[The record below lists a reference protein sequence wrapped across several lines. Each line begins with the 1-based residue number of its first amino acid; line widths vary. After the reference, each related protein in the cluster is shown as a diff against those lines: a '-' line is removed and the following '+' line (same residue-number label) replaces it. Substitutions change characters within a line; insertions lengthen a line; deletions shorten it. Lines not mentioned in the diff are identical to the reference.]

1 MTDRLRVA
9 LLVAAFLAAAC
20 GGDHAD
26 MAQGIVVAIDQT
38 PPVQV
43 HGFTLRTTDG
53 QDLVFVIGDLQLD
66 AGSFN
71 ASHLLVHEA
80 TSQPI
85 VVAYRTVNGERV
97 AFRLVDAVARATPG

>member
-1 MTDRLRVA
+1 MKRLAATVVA
-9 LLVAAFLAAAC
+9 AMLVATAC

-53 QDLVFVIGDLQLD
+53 QDLGFVIGDLQLD

-85 VVAYRTVNGERV
+85 VVAYRTVNGQRV
-97 AFRLVDAVARATPG
+97 AFRLVDVNPAVPSS

>member
-1 MTDRLRVA
+1 MKR
-9 LLVAAFLAAAC
+9 LVATVLTAALLAAAC

-43 HGFTLRTTDG
+43 HGFTLRTSDG
-53 QDLVFVIGDLQLD
+53 QELTFIIGDLQLD

-85 VVAYRTVNGERV
+85 IVGYRTVNGQRV
-97 AFRLVDAVARATPG
+97 AFRLVDAVPAAPSG